1 MGRGSLCIIYLRLQY
16 WHDKTE
22 FWYKPNFIFS
32 ESKIKNE
39 KINCFSVSY
48 ATIVGMNVE
57 CICRYLFFSYTRKDI
72 ALPLIVKKL
81 LLEEV
86 SSPYFPQNHTYFQ
99 MALIPAVM
107 LVSLFFWSKV
117 YPKVRNLVNIA
128 IILCNTVVTLFFFIY
143 MNIFFYCLYLFS
155 VPLNPP
161 TSSSW
166 ASVMIKC
173 IFITSCS
180 IAILSFFYFVYKH
193 VIALLYRNNN
203 KVIKR

>member
-1 MGRGSLCIIYLRLQY
+1 MKKLIVFQ
-16 WHDKTE
+16 
-22 FWYKPNFIFS
+22 N
-32 ESKIKNE
+32 IKVL
-39 KINCFSVSY
+39 FSVSY

-143 MNIFFYCLYLFS
+143 MNIFIYCLYLFS
-155 VPLNPP
+155 VPETLNPP